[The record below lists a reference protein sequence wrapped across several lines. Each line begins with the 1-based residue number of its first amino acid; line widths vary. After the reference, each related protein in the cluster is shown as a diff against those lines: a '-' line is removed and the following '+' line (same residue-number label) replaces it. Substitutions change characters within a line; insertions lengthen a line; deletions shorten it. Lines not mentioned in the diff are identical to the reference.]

1 MRSKLTLL
9 WLAVVMVMVSGCRA
23 AIRHAA
29 PPELIGM
36 AAPDGFPSSVRLVT
50 TDLHAFTALA
60 RAFFGGIRAA
70 ATDGTV
76 DIPALSG

>member
-1 MRSKLTLL
+1 
-9 WLAVVMVMVSGCRA
+9 
-23 AIRHAA
+23 
-29 PPELIGM
+29 M